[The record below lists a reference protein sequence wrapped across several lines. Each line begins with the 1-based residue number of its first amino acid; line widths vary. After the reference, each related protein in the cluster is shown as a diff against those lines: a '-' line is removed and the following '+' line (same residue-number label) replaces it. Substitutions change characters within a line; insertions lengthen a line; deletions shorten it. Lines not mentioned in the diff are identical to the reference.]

1 MRICTIIGVRPQ
13 FVKAAVL
20 SPVIRKEHEEI
31 LIHTGQH
38 YDDNMSAVF
47 FRELGLP
54 VPDYLLKANEDCTIE
69 DRIERMTS
77 AVVSVLQREQP
88 DAVLVYGDTNTTLAG
103 VLAADRLKIPAIHV
117 EAGERN
123 GLDNNP
129 EEQIRKRVDHLSSL
143 LLCCSNQAVKNL
155 QKEGLG
161 DRAHYIGNLME
172 MSFLKNIE
180 KPWKPKLV
188 RLCEV
193 TEQVCISFVSR
204 ENMERENDTDLLDK
218 TVAEIPDKYFL
229 LTCHRQE
236 NTNEKNL
243 TEILLAM
250 EQVKYPVIFPVH
262 PRNKERVLKLHR
274 EFNLSNNIFTEPV
287 GYFDSIHL
295 IKNAVA
301 VVTDSG
307 GVLQE
312 AHFARTPYVFVLDI
326 AKVPVNTRF
335 DASRLVRPRCQEIVA
350 KIKEHQEFAINQAE
364 NVQLE
369 EFEDRVLQILRRFE
383 KQIRVE
389 VANGE

>member
-20 SPVIRKEHEEI
+20 SPVIRKEHKEI

-47 FRELGLP
+47 FRELDLP
-54 VPDYLLKANEDCTIE
+54 KPDYVLKTNENCTVE
-69 DRIERMTS
+69 DRIEYMTS
-77 AVVSVLQREQP
+77 ALVSVLQKEKL
-88 DAVLVYGDTNTTLAG
+88 DVVLVYGDTNTTLAG
-103 VLAADRLKIPAIHV
+103 ALAADRLKIPAIHV

-123 GLDNNP
+123 GLVNNT

-274 EFNLSNNIFTEPV
+274 EFNLSNIIFTEPV

-295 IKNAVA
+295 INNAVA

-326 AKVPVNTRF
+326 AKVPDNTRF
-335 DASRLVRPRCQEIVA
+335 DVSRLVRPRCQEIVA
-350 KIKEHQEFAINQAE
+350 KVKEHQEFAINPAK
-364 NVQLE
+364 NVHLE
-369 EFEDRVLQILRRFE
+369 EFEDQVLQILRRFE
-383 KQIRVE
+383 KQI
-389 VANGE
+389 